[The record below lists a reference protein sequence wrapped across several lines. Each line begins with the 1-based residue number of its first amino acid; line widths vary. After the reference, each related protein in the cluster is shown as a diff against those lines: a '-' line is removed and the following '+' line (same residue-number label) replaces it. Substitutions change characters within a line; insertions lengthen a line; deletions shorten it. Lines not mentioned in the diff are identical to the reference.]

1 MIKIIDIRT
10 PNLMNVEQ
18 TKAILTKDLNAI
30 FKDMPSELI
39 NQEGYLRLSAL
50 TEMFPSEFSNFWGVE
65 CRLNTDEPLADIL
78 FEIKNNTSSQKLLA
92 GYKPSNLDILC
103 ANYNAWHKIRAF
115 ANHWA
120 QEQSILNKH
129 ILNLWLEFDTERLT
143 SHKFAEDLLQKPSVF
158 LGLRSRE
165 LSESECTQILY
176 HANSLLLFP
185 KILLDSLQSFI
196 SHIPSPG
203 QLFQL
208 GSMLGRTSRDL
219 RVCVNHLPFD
229 VVPNWLVDIG
239 WKGDSQALSVVLSK
253 LAPILRAFAI
263 DLNLTEQGP
272 SQKIGLECYIDWEEG
287 SSDQWKLFLGTIQQF
302 ILCSPAKRIGL
313 LQYPGEVLLP
323 STSRRT
329 ADGALCFS
337 LFKRIHHIKLG
348 FDNGHVTDAKAYL
361 SIHKPGMQTNSDWL
375 IE

>member
-1 MIKIIDIRT
+1 LGF
-10 PNLMNVEQ
+10 LMNNKQ
-18 TKAILTKDLNAI
+18 TKASLAADLNSI

-50 TEMFPSEFSNFWGVE
+50 TQMLPSEFSNFWGLE

-92 GYKPSNLDILC
+92 GYKPSSLDILC

-120 QEQSILNKH
+120 EEQSILNEH
-129 ILNLWLEFDTERLT
+129 ILNLWLEFDTEQLT
-143 SHKFAEDLLQKPSVF
+143 SHKFAKDLLQKPSIF

-165 LSESECTQILY
+165 LSESGCTQILY
-176 HANSLLLFP
+176 HANSLLLIP
-185 KILLDSLQSFI
+185 DLLLDNLQSFI

-219 RVCVNHLPFD
+219 RVCVNRLPFD
-229 VVPNWLVDIG
+229 VVPDWLLDIG
-239 WKGDSQALSVVLSK
+239 WKGDNQALSVVLNK
-253 LAPILRAFAI
+253 LAPLLRASAI
-263 DLNLTEQGP
+263 DLNLTEHGP
-272 SQKIGLECYIDWEEG
+272 SEKIGIECYMGWDDVGLEQWE
-287 SSDQWKLFLGTIQQF
+287 LFLDTIQEF
-302 ILCSPAKRIGL
+302 VLCSPAKRTGL

-323 STSRRT
+323 AMSRRT
-329 ADGALCFS
+329 TDGTLCFS

-361 SIHKPGMQTNSDWL
+361 SIHKPSMQTNNDWL